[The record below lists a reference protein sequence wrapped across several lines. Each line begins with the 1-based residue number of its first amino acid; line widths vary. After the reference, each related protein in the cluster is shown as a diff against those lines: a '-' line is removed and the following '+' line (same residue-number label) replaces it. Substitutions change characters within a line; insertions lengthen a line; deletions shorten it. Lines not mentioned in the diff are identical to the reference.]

1 MLVRSG
7 PLAPGGL
14 PHRPF
19 AVCLLPTPPT
29 THARAAVP
37 GATSLTEHSFPV
49 SASQSSL
56 TQLQLDPEYF
66 FAG

>member
-19 AVCLLPTPPT
+19 AVCLLPTPPR

-37 GATSLTEHSFPV
+37 GATSLTEHIFPV